1 MQEFNQLNSAIAN
14 AVSGVGNSIHVP
26 VQDLLAAVNAAGRTD
41 KMIMLIENL
50 GLYRFDAEM
59 IVASNDNTIIRPTD
73 VATDAGRWIKISS
86 TVTDHDNLSN
96 ILGNGTYHLL

>member
-1 MQEFNQLNSAIAN
+1 MLSQGRKFNSC
-14 AVSGVGNSIHVP
+14 SGSRFTSCW
-26 VQDLLAAVNAAGRTD
+26 AVNAAGRTD

-73 VATDAGRWIKISS
+73 VATDAAAGRWIKISS

-96 ILGNGTYHLL
+96 ILGNGTYHL

>member
-1 MQEFNQLNSAIAN
+1 
-14 AVSGVGNSIHVP
+14 
-26 VQDLLAAVNAAGRTD
+26 
-41 KMIMLIENL
+41 MIMLIENL

-73 VATDAGRWIKISS
+73 VATDAAAGRWIKISS

-96 ILGNGTYHLL
+96 IGNGTYHLSLAEEIS